1 MDTNADEQQTRS
13 GLQTTRTLIII
24 PAWNESVTLPVV
36 LDQVVAADLGA
47 DILVVNDGS
56 TDSTPDIVR
65 NYGPP
70 VELLD
75 LPLNLGVG
83 GAMRAGYRYAVEHGY
98 DYAVQIDGD
107 GQHDSLYVENLLT
120 ACQEQGADI
129 VIGARFAGRGDYQA
143 RGPRR
148 LAMRL
153 LAIVLSQV
161 CGTKLTDTTSG
172 FKLVNRRG
180 MELFARELPAQY
192 LGDTVEALVIAAKAG
207 LRIIQVPVEMRPR
220 LGGEPSHRP
229 VSSAVYLLRAGL
241 ALLIALSRRKGG
253 KR

>member
-1 MDTNADEQQTRS
+1 MSNPYKWLRTTLDTNADEQQTRS

-98 DYAVQIDGD
+98 DL
-107 GQHDSLYVENLLT
+107 SL
-120 ACQEQGADI
+120 I
-129 VIGARFAGRGDYQA
+129 HI
-143 RGPRR
+143 
-148 LAMRL
+148 
-153 LAIVLSQV
+153 
-161 CGTKLTDTTSG
+161 
-172 FKLVNRRG
+172 
-180 MELFARELPAQY
+180 
-192 LGDTVEALVIAAKAG
+192 
-207 LRIIQVPVEMRPR
+207 
-220 LGGEPSHRP
+220 
-229 VSSAVYLLRAGL
+229 
-241 ALLIALSRRKGG
+241 
-253 KR
+253 